1 MRLSDIAAV
10 LTIIVAIIAISTFLA
25 GLWSI
30 PGQEPTPQEHVPP
43 EHEPS
48 ELVPQGH
55 EPSELVPQG
64 HEPSEPVPPEHEPS
78 ELVPP
83 EHEPSAPVP
92 PEHEPSELVPPE
104 HEPPEPEHILTV
116 RVNTYPRTIL
126 AGESTE
132 ISVIAL
138 SGDVPVPGANVK
150 ISAGGGFFEDTGNV
164 ITTGITN
171 DEGVFRTIW
180 HTYEKSAYTGEMS
193 YVFSVDVSKSS
204 YESGYGK
211 GEVFITI

>member
-1 MRLSDIAAV
+1 MRLSDVAAV

-30 PGQEPTPQEHVPP
+30 PSQEPTPQEHVPP
-43 EHEPS
+43 EPEPQ
-48 ELVPQGH
+48 EH
-55 EPSELVPQG
+55 
-64 HEPSEPVPPEHEPS
+64 VPPEPEPQ
-78 ELVPP
+78 EHVPP
-83 EHEPSAPVP
+83 EPEPQEHVP
-92 PEHEPSELVPPE
+92 PEPEPQEHVPPE
-104 HEPPEPEHILTV
+104 PEPPEPEHSITV
-116 RVNTYPRTIL
+116 RVNTYPRTIM

-164 ITTGITN
+164 ITTGITD

>member
-10 LTIIVAIIAISTFLA
+10 LTIIAAIIAISTFLA
-25 GLWSI
+25 GLWSL
-30 PGQEPTPQEHVPP
+30 PGQEPTPP
-43 EHEPS
+43 
-48 ELVPQGH
+48 
-55 EPSELVPQG
+55 
-64 HEPSEPVPPEHEPS
+64 EPVPPE
-78 ELVPP
+78 
-83 EHEPSAPVP
+83 PVP
-92 PEHEPSELVPPE
+92 PEPVPPE
-104 HEPPEPEHILTV
+104 PEPPEPEPPEPEPPEPEPPEPEHSITV

-193 YVFSVDVSKSS
+193 YVFSVDVSKPG
-204 YESGYGK
+204 YESGYGE